1 LLFTSNPWDPK
12 ALLSPLTIRK
22 PWLFSKHLK
31 GGGTISLGGTPII
44 RTNQQSLKFMMT
56 QRMTEGIQH
65 KLLMKLLE
73 FNYIIEY
80 KKGVENKVVDALPR
94 KDMSASAISTTTPS
108 WATDVEE
115 SYIGDPLYTRMLQ

>member
-1 LLFTSNPWDPK
+1 
-12 ALLSPLTIRK
+12 
-22 PWLFSKHLK
+22 
-31 GGGTISLGGTPII
+31 
-44 RTNQQSLKFMMT
+44 MMT

-94 KDMSASAISTTTPS
+94 KDMSTSAISTTTPS

-115 SYIGDPLYTRMLQ
+115 SYIGDPLYTGMLQ

>member
-1 LLFTSNPWDPK
+1 MGPK
-12 ALLSPLTIRK
+12 GSTQSTYHKEAMVILQALKR
-22 PWLFSKHLK
+22 WRHYF
-31 GGGTISLGGTPII
+31 LGGTPII

-56 QRMTEGIQH
+56 QRMIEGIQH

-80 KKGVENKVVDALPR
+80 KKGVENKVADALPR
-94 KDMSASAISTTTPS
+94 KDMSASAISATTPS

-115 SYIGDPLYTRMLQ
+115 SYIGDPLYTGMLQ

>member
-1 LLFTSNPWDPK
+1 
-12 ALLSPLTIRK
+12 
-22 PWLFSKHLK
+22 
-31 GGGTISLGGTPII
+31 
-44 RTNQQSLKFMMT
+44 MMT

-108 WATDVEE
+108 WATDVEK
-115 SYIGDPLYTRMLQ
+115 SYIGDPLYTGMLQ